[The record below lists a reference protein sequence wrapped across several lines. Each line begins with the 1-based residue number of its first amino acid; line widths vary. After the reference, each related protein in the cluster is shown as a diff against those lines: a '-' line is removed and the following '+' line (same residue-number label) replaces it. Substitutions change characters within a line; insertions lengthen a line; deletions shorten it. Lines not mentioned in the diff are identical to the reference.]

1 MLIMTKETLLIGGKM
16 KRILVLDDHEKWHML
31 AERDTAC
38 IAGCSIDHAYTL
50 NQAMDLLKT
59 SSYSLIVSDINLNMS
74 IPDSKEGLYF
84 IKYLRES
91 GSKTPVICVT
101 SGKCLESIILQAG
114 ADKLVA
120 KSEFY
125 PGFIKAVEEYLK

>member
-1 MLIMTKETLLIGGKM
+1 MTKETLFIGGKM
-16 KRILVLDDHEKWHML
+16 KRILVLDDHEKWHKL
-31 AERDTAC
+31 AERD
-38 IAGCSIDHAYTL
+38 IAYIADCSIDHAYSL
-50 NQAMDLLKT
+50 NQAMGFLKT
-59 SSYSLIVSDINLNMS
+59 NSYSLIVSDINLDS
-74 IPDSKEGLYF
+74 AIPGSQEGLDF
-84 IKYLRES
+84 IKYIKGS
-91 GSKTPVICVT
+91 GSKIPVICVT